1 MVATTK
7 AFDSRS
13 DVDISVT
20 GKTWEIPEAL
30 KPALVRAG

>member
-1 MVATTK
+1 VATTK
-7 AFDSRS
+7 AYHSWG